1 MNKVIIS
8 NGFGKFHLAVA
19 AAEAHRR
26 GLLSLFLTGAYPTAG
41 VKRLAAGLGLARG
54 RKVGRLLARG
64 EDVPA
69 QLVRTMWLP
78 EAVQQTAYAIR
89 RRPFLAGAS
98 AWLNE
103 LSLRLYG
110 GQAVKYVEEVGA
122 GAKLYHYRAGFGHE
136 SVRAAKKLGMVT
148 LCDHSIAHPAV
159 LYYLID
165 NHGRLPPPGVR
176 GPMSRVWKDILDDI
190 GQADAVLVNSD
201 FVKDT
206 FRHQGWDDARVHVI
220 YWGIDEQFLSAAP
233 PPDRRGE
240 SDESSPTRLLF
251 AGLFDRR
258 KGAVELLTAVES
270 LRDLPWRLEIVGGIA
285 PDVERD
291 FGNVL
296 ADPRVAIQGYV
307 PRAELATRMAA
318 ADVFVFPSLAEGSAR
333 VVFEALACGCYVIT
347 TANAGSIVE
356 DGVHGALV
364 PPGDADA
371 LAAAIRQ
378 VIADRAMLLNVGRRN
393 AELVRRQYRQSHYG
407 AALERLYR
415 KLRRPPSCEP
425 RATAL

>member
-98 AWLNE
+98 TWLNE
-103 LSLRLYG
+103 FSLRLYG

-159 LYYLID
+159 LDYLVD

-220 YWGIDEQFLSAAP
+220 YWGIDEQFLDSI
-233 PPDRRGE
+233 PPDAPERNERD
-240 SDESSPTRLLF
+240 STTRLLY
-251 AGLFDRR
+251 AGALARR
-258 KGAVELLTAVES
+258 KGPETLLTAVENIG
-270 LRDLPWRLEIVGGIA
+270 DAPWQLEIVGAISPEIEA
-285 PDVERD
+285 N
-291 FGNVL
+291 FGNIL
-296 ADPRVAIQGYV
+296 RDPRIEIRGVL
-307 PRAELATRMAA
+307 PRRELASRMVAA
-318 ADVFVFPSLAEGSAR
+318 EIFVFPSLAEGSAR
-333 VVFEALACGCYVIT
+333 VVFEALAAGCYVIT
-347 TANAGSIVE
+347 TPNAGSIIE
-356 DGVHGALV
+356 DGVHGTLV
-364 PPGDADA
+364 PPGDAEA
-371 LAAAIRQ
+371 LAAAIRAAA
-378 VIADRAMLLNVGRRN
+378 ADRERVRMIGCRN
-393 AELVRRQYRQSHYG
+393 AALIRERYTQAHYG
-407 AALERLYR
+407 DAVAALYDRLLGMADR
-415 KLRRPPSCEP
+415 N
-425 RATAL
+425 